1 MRVLVIDNEDS
12 SYAGIFS
19 KYGYVDCIPNPTAHM
34 IREYGLLVYV
44 GGNDVSPELYNHRTN
59 SKTHSYLPLD
69 GFNKLAHFIATEM
82 EPRIPVVGICKGA
95 QQVFVFNGGTLYQHV
110 NNHCETHSAV
120 TTDPEYPIIQVTSSH
135 HQMFDLHSIDPCE
148 YELLAWCEPRSDR
161 YERET
166 DDDVGGY
173 KVDPEVVYFPDT
185 NQLAVQYHPEWMSTE
200 SPGYKYFDKLV
211 QERLL

>member
-1 MRVLVIDNEDS
+1 MRTLVIDEEGS
-12 SYAGIFS
+12 SYASIFE
-19 KYGYVDCIPNPTAHM
+19 KYGYVDCVPFPTVSQ
-34 IREYGLLVYV
+34 IRKYDLICYV
-44 GGNDVSPELYNHRTN
+44 GGNDVSPTLYNHQTN
-59 SKTHSYLPLD
+59 SKTYSNRRSDEP
-69 GFNKLAHFIATEM
+69 NQLAHRVATER
-82 EPRIPVVGICKGA
+82 EHCIPVVGICKGA

-166 DDDVGGY
+166 DEDVGGY

-211 QERLL
+211 QEKLL